1 MLARSL
7 AINDLGGDGYYM
19 AFSLNTPTHWWNCM
33 RKALAA
39 IKRNGTY
46 DTLRKSGCNGL
57 QHGQTGFSPNRSL
70 AVRLVLAS
78 LVFCLLYTGGGRW
91 GAHVRDLE
99 GIWSTMDSNLKLIED
114 ACQHT

>member
-19 AFSLNTPTHWWNCM
+19 AFSLNTPDALVERM

-46 DTLRKSGCNGL
+46 DMLRKKWL
-57 QHGQTGFSPNRSL
+57 
-70 AVRLVLAS
+70 
-78 LVFCLLYTGGGRW
+78 
-91 GAHVRDLE
+91 
-99 GIWSTMDSNLKLIED
+99 
-114 ACQHT
+114 